1 MHFEG
6 SHTLAIQR
14 EQLWDILMDPEILAR
29 VTPGIKR
36 LELIDGSR
44 YQAISEIKMGPVNG
58 AFKGS
63 LEILD
68 QKEPESFSLKIK
80 MNSRIG
86 NVSALGHIN
95 LKNLNQN
102 GTEISFAGDAKL
114 SGTLARTGQRVLTGV
129 ANSMTKQFFKALEA
143 ELAGPDSEGGKKGF
157 FSRFRKKNNPDS
169 DEAS

>member
-6 SHTLAIQR
+6 SHVLAMQR
-14 EQLWDILMDPEILAR
+14 EELWEILMDPDILAR

-36 LELIDGSR
+36 LELIDGTR
-44 YQAISEIKMGPVNG
+44 YQAVSEIKMGPVNG
-58 AFKGS
+58 AFKGN

-68 QKEPESFSLKIK
+68 QNQPESFSLKIK

-95 LKNLNQN
+95 LKALNPH

-129 ANSMTKQFFKALEA
+129 ANSMTKQFFKALEK
-143 ELAGPDSEGGKKGF
+143 EIAGPGEERKKGL
-157 FSRFRKKNNPDS
+157 FSRFRKKDKGEPDGN
-169 DEAS
+169 